1 MIKRPTKRR
10 ATLIQLL
17 VFTIFT
23 LFLLCPALSA
33 AENLDI
39 YFIDVEGGAATLI
52 VTPQHEP
59 ILIDCGSKSAD
70 SRDLNRILYVA
81 KLAGISRIDHLVVSH
96 FHGDHFGPIL
106 QLSQTIPI
114 GHFYDHALMQPD
126 QEYDKDL
133 YADYQ
138 KASQGKRQVLHAGDT
153 IPLKKKTVP
162 LRLICVVADGKVIP
176 TPVGVGA
183 GPNPFCDVPAKPVDT
198 SDNARS
204 IGLLLSY
211 GDFDFLDLGD
221 LTWNIEHQLVCPN
234 NPLGKIDLQM
244 VTHHGLDL
252 SSNPALV
259 KVIEPTVSIMCN
271 GPHKGANAEV
281 VSLFKSIPS
290 LKATYQLHRNVEM
303 SEKDNPDKSQ
313 IANWEENCKGEFIKV
328 SVFPDTKNFSVTI
341 GEKGKS
347 TIYYTK

>member
-1 MIKRPTKRR
+1 MFKKPAKRKASPFQLTVLAMI
-10 ATLIQLL
+10 AVI
-17 VFTIFT
+17 
-23 LFLLCPALSA
+23 LLCPALSR
-33 AENLDI
+33 AESLDI
-39 YFIDVEGGAATLI
+39 YFIDVEGGAATFI
-52 VTPQHEP
+52 VTPEHES
-59 ILIDCGSKSAD
+59 ILIDCGSKSED
-70 SRDLNRILYVA
+70 LRDLNRILHVA
-81 KLAGISRIDHLVVSH
+81 KLAGISKIDHFVVSH
-96 FHGDHFGPIL
+96 FHSDHFGPIL

-114 GHFYDHALMQPD
+114 VHFYDHALMQPD

-176 TPVGVGA
+176 KPVGVGA
-183 GPNPFCDVPAKPVDT
+183 GHNSFCDVPAKPVDT
-198 SDNARS
+198 SDNAKS

-234 NPLGKIDLQM
+234 NPLGKVDLQM

-259 KVIEPTVSIMCN
+259 RVIEPTVSVMCN
-271 GPHKGANAEV
+271 GPHKGANREV
-281 VSLFKSIPS
+281 VSLLKSIPS
-290 LKATYQLHRNVEM
+290 LKATYQLHRNVEL

-328 SVFPDTKNFSVTI
+328 SVSPAAKTFSVTV

-347 TIYYTK
+347 SIYSTK